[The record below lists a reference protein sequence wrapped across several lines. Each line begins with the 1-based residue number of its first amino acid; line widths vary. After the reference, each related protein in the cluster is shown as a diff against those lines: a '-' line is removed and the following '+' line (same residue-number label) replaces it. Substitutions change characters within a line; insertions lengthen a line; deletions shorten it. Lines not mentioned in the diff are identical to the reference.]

1 MKTITTQ
8 EIMSLYKKAN
18 ANPNQKAVRQS
29 INIGTLANTLANH
42 SINSHA
48 TLNKGGALFR
58 QR

>member
-48 TLNKGGALFR
+48 TLNKG
-58 QR
+58 

>member
-29 INIGTLANTLANH
+29 INIGTLTNKLANH

-48 TLNKGGALFR
+48 MLNRGSASFR